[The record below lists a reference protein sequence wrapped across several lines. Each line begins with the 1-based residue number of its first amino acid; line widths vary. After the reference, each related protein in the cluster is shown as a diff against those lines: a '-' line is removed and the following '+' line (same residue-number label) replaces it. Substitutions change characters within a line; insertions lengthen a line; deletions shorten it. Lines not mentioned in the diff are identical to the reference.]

1 MSTYLRERETIAL
14 LERVIFVQT
23 SSFAVMILE
32 TIVLLVWAISAQTSS
47 FAMMKFSVSVF
58 LLKWVG
64 NDDLILTLIFSNHF
78 RA

>member
-1 MSTYLRERETIAL
+1 MSTCLRERETIAL
-14 LERVIFVQT
+14 LDWANSVQT

-32 TIVLLVWAISAQTSS
+32 TIVLLVWAISVQTSS

-64 NDDLILTLIFSNHF
+64 NDDLILTVIFSDRF